1 MGEFLGTQNL
11 SRLNHEETDH
21 LNRSIEEGDWVSD
34 KSLPLKESQGPD
46 DFTTEFYQTL
56 KEPKYQSSSNC
67 Y

>member
-46 DFTTEFYQTL
+46 DFTTEF
-56 KEPKYQSSSNC
+56 
-67 Y
+67 